1 MSRNRTHAALRILTS
16 WVLGGAI
23 AAYAGEVVL
32 YSSNSVEAI
41 NTVADEFN
49 RKYPNIR
56 ISPVRGSTG
65 AMMQRIKAEAAAP
78 KADIFWSGGFPALG
92 AYREYFAPYR
102 SAEAAAA
109 PANFRGPD
117 DLWLGTNAHVM
128 VIMVNKRA
136 LKGEAMP
143 RTWSDL
149 ADPKWKDR
157 LVIGDPEKTSS
168 SYATLW
174 GIDETLGRE
183 PLKGIARNATMVST
197 ASQVYEGVAKGE
209 FAVGFTMEYAAQEYV
224 AGGQKD
230 IQIVYP
236 SEGTFIA
243 PEGMALVKGS
253 KNPEEAKKFFDFL
266 ASKSTEELLA
276 QKFFR
281 RPIREDIDT
290 TRMGLPRTGEFKV
303 RPLDDA
309 KATAAQPAF
318 LAAWKE
324 LAAASK

>member
-1 MSRNRTHAALRILTS
+1 MTRPRARAAIRLLAASLAAFASAVHA
-16 WVLGGAI
+16 GD
-23 AAYAGEVVL
+23 VVL

-41 NTVADEFN
+41 NTVVDEFN
-49 RKYPNIR
+49 KKYPDIHV
-56 ISPVRGSTG
+56 SPVRGSTG
-65 AMMQRIKAEAAAP
+65 AMMQRIKAESASP

-92 AYREYFAPYR
+92 AYRDYFTSYR
-102 SAEAAAA
+102 SPESNAAAA
-109 PANFRGPD
+109 AFRGPN

-136 LKGEAMP
+136 LKGDAVP
-143 RTWSDL
+143 RTWSEL

-174 GIDETLGRE
+174 GINETLGKE
-183 PLKGIARNATMVST
+183 PLKGIARNATQVST

-243 PEGMALVKGS
+243 PEGMALVKNGP
-253 KNPEEAKKFFDFL
+253 NPADAKKFFDFL
-266 ASKSTEELLA
+266 ASQSTEDLLA
-276 QKFFR
+276 RKFFR
-281 RPIREDIDT
+281 RPVREDIDT
-290 TRMGLPRTGEFKV
+290 TKMGLPRTGEFKV

-318 LAAWKE
+318 LAMWKE
-324 LAAASK
+324 LASR